1 MLERYK
7 DLSGHIRVKYV
18 NPKSKPYFYK
28 DYTDNAPTS
37 NSLIVVSDKRSKVID
52 YYDIYDYQSNMD
64 YSTYSYNN
72 ELKGFDAEGQITSAI
87 QDVTMDA
94 NQLLSYTRS
103 PDMMR
108 LQSEVHFRMSSAN
121 PI

>member
-1 MLERYK
+1 MFWQRKKSKDAQIDSMLERYK

-64 YSTYSYNN
+64 YSHSSISYNN
-72 ELKGFDAEGQITSAI
+72 ELKGIRIRKEQVQVPSRRFTLIVE
-87 QDVTMDA
+87 
-94 NQLLSYTRS
+94 
-103 PDMMR
+103 P
-108 LQSEVHFRMSSAN
+108 
-121 PI
+121 

>member
-1 MLERYK
+1 MK
-7 DLSGHIRVKYV
+7 MCIRD
-18 NPKSKPYFYK
+18 S
-28 DYTDNAPTS
+28 YTDNAPTS

-87 QDVTMDA
+87 QYVTMDA
-94 NQLLSYTRS
+94 NQLPVVYQLSLIHISTLLIS
-103 PDMMR
+103 LKSMNNLLDEKE
-108 LQSEVHFRMSSAN
+108 EVTEENVAEAFA
-121 PI
+121 

>member
-1 MLERYK
+1 MFWQRKKARNAQIDSMLERYK

-72 ELKGFDAEGQITSAI
+72 ELKGFDAEGQITS
-87 QDVTMDA
+87 
-94 NQLLSYTRS
+94 
-103 PDMMR
+103 P
-108 LQSEVHFRMSSAN
+108 SSM
-121 PI
+121 